1 LDVRDP
7 SDASHFEKTWIVL
20 YSPSIMDSSLAP
32 AGASSLM
39 IQAMAP
45 PRWLDNWGGG
55 DRAAYE
61 TLKDRVK
68 NVLIGKASA
77 LIPELRKHIVVED
90 AATPLTYE
98 RYTHNTDGASSAW
111 SWNPRKRFYKSLL
124 SSNVRTPIKN
134 LFIGSC
140 WATQLGG
147 IPGAVTAALNCVKK
161 IGP

>member
-1 LDVRDP
+1 
-7 SDASHFEKTWIVL
+7 
-20 YSPSIMDSSLAP
+20 MDSSLAP

-147 IPGAVTAALNCVKK
+147 IPGAVSAALNCVKK